1 MELFFGADR
10 ERNPC
15 ASCWIPKV
23 LHGDMCLDLFISR
36 IRMFLIRKMLVLFLE
51 LLYLKGSPVVDLV
64 SRNGS
69 WLVSGAG
76 VVPGI

>member
-1 MELFFGADR
+1 
-10 ERNPC
+10 
-15 ASCWIPKV
+15 
-23 LHGDMCLDLFISR
+23 
-36 IRMFLIRKMLVLFLE
+36 MFLIRKMLVLFLE